1 MPFTPLPR
9 PLLFLR
15 SLVGLLWVTACA
27 PAVVKP
33 SETISPPSL
42 LATTCSNQ
50 GPCIFSEE
58 LDCDSKDFF
67 RGAWDFGGTIA
78 FGECYAPP
86 GVLPT
91 YAQDSCLD
99 DSDCDQ
105 GAACQDGAC
114 SATHNYF
121 CAKRVDEPT
130 TYGCNDGDTPECSE
144 VGQTC
149 TDEWFECP
157 DDATEARLVWPD
169 LGDACEDIILTY
181 EIVAEQ
187 FDADAASSFCSKRHA
202 DCNQAVDC
210 SGPERP
216 SADHCGPTDR
226 ETDALNAGFDCFTG
240 DNPVPACPPSDD
252 PGWPEGIGAS
262 MDLAFILRAEQMVGE
277 VCAAAG
283 CSSTARCRPDDISLG
298 YSDGGLG
305 IQGESGIKDDSFIGH
320 ARVCDAAGEE
330 QCNPRDALPCVDG
343 PQSDDSRDALV
354 PGAIS
359 HREVDIRCQ
368 CVSDS

>member
-1 MPFTPLPR
+1 M
-9 PLLFLR
+9 
-15 SLVGLLWVTACA
+15 
-27 PAVVKP
+27 
-33 SETISPPSL
+33 
-42 LATTCSNQ
+42 
-50 GPCIFSEE
+50 
-58 LDCDSKDFF
+58 
-67 RGAWDFGGTIA
+67 
-78 FGECYAPP
+78 
-86 GVLPT
+86 
-91 YAQDSCLD
+91 
-99 DSDCDQ
+99 
-105 GAACQDGAC
+105 
-114 SATHNYF
+114 
-121 CAKRVDEPT
+121 
-130 TYGCNDGDTPECSE
+130 
-144 VGQTC
+144 
-149 TDEWFECP
+149 
-157 DDATEARLVWPD
+157 
-169 LGDACEDIILTY
+169 
-181 EIVAEQ
+181 
-187 FDADAASSFCSKRHA
+187 
-202 DCNQAVDC
+202 
-210 SGPERP
+210 
-216 SADHCGPTDR
+216 
-226 ETDALNAGFDCFTG
+226 
-240 DNPVPACPPSDD
+240 PPSDD